1 MDQHAHPEHEG
12 MLRNYTFNDVL
23 MEGHGVY
30 TGVLQ
35 ALLSVEPG
43 GGASVMSA
51 DGAVTDVTFRR
62 VTVRNWVAYDMPAVG
77 FLSTLDR
84 PMTLSIDTFAIENCR
99 GVAGSPAEYNG
110 YVLILGS
117 GLGETDIVYLSV
129 EQSGSHS
136 EDTNA
141 LGTVIFQGIGTS
153 TLSPGESHFRF
164 MLSTFIGNRAA
175 VGGALYVTDPLGDVR
190 LCSFIENIAY
200 IKGGAICF
208 EGARE
213 MTIDSSW
220 FFNNAVMP
228 AASSSG
234 LNYALTIFTGGS
246 ASVAPIVSCN
256 RSFAAYMYAKP
267 SC

>member
-1 MDQHAHPEHEG
+1 MDSSCCSCKLTPRAAAYSFLFDAVDSIKNHAYVLAGWGYIGSMDQHAHPEHEG

-99 GVAGSPAEYNG
+99 GVAGSPR
-110 YVLILGS
+110 
-117 GLGETDIVYLSV
+117 
-129 EQSGSHS
+129 QSH
-136 EDTNA
+136 
-141 LGTVIFQGIGTS
+141 QGQRT
-153 TLSPGESHFRF
+153 
-164 MLSTFIGNRAA
+164 
-175 VGGALYVTDPLGDVR
+175 
-190 LCSFIENIAY
+190 
-200 IKGGAICF
+200 
-208 EGARE
+208 
-213 MTIDSSW
+213 
-220 FFNNAVMP
+220 
-228 AASSSG
+228 
-234 LNYALTIFTGGS
+234 ALTPLPALARWQT
-246 ASVAPIVSCN
+246 
-256 RSFAAYMYAKP
+256 RSRLYSGKAMRTSKTRYFPGKAT
-267 SC
+267 